1 MVRFMKKGLFIT
13 FEGGEGSGKTTA
25 CKYLLERLRNEGYD
39 VIYSREPGGVDI
51 AEQIRD
57 VILNVNNTAMDARTE
72 ALLYAASRRQHLV
85 EVVLPALEAG
95 KIVLCDRFIDSSLV
109 YQGHAR
115 GIGEAKVM
123 SINRFAIGDN
133 MPDLTVYFDVDP
145 EIGLS
150 RAADRGE
157 LNRLDKESLNFHKSV
172 RRAYQKLARKYKER
186 ISTVDANQPLK
197 EVESAVYDL
206 VIKKI
211 KEHE

>member
-1 MVRFMKKGLFIT
+1 
-13 FEGGEGSGKTTA
+13 
-25 CKYLLERLRNEGYD
+25 
-39 VIYSREPGGVDI
+39 
-51 AEQIRD
+51 
-57 VILNVNNTAMDARTE
+57 MDWAT
-72 ALLYAASRRQHLV
+72 SFSK
-85 EVVLPALEAG
+85 VVLPALEAG

-172 RRAYQKLARKYKER
+172 RKAYQKLARKYSQR

>member
-25 CKYLLERLRNEGYD
+25 CKYLLERLRKEGYD

-157 LNRLDKESLNFHKSV
+157 LNRLDKESLNFHRSV

-211 KEHE
+211 REYE